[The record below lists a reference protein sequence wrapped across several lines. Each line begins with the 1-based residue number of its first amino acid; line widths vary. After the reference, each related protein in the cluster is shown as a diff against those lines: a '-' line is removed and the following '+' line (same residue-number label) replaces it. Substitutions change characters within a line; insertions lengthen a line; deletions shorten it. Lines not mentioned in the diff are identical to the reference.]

1 MIGKKRLWQ
10 GKKVDKLRAAILPM
24 TRNEHLKLVIKA
36 VKRQA
41 AISKTIRNA
50 PLKPVVKVEKL
61 PAVIL
66 QTIVKKLPRPVEWAA
81 NTAMGADAKAVT
93 AIADR
98 R

>member
-1 MIGKKRLWQ
+1 MIGKKRLWL

-24 TRNEHLKLVIKA
+24 TRNAHLKLAIKA

-50 PLKPVVKVEKL
+50 PPKPVVKVEKL

-66 QTIVKKLPRPVEWAA
+66 QTIVRKLLRPVEWAG
-81 NTAMGADAKAVT
+81 NTATAEAVRAT
-93 AIADR
+93 TIVNGC
-98 R
+98 